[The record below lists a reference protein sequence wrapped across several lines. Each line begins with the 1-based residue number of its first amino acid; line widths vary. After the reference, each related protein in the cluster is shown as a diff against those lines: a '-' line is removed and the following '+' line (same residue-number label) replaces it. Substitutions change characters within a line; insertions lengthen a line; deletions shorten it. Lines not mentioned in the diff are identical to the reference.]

1 MPSKSL
7 LSLFSLVL
15 KHHRQRRDYRHLLK
29 LDEHLLADVGL
40 SREQINHELARPY
53 WAALKLSLRCS
64 RKLSANDSSA
74 RLHA

>member
-7 LSLFSLVL
+7 ISLFSLVL
-15 KHHRQRRDYRHLLK
+15 KHLLK

-40 SREQINHELARPY
+40 NREQIQRELARPY
-53 WAALKLSLRCS
+53 WATLRLSLRCS
-64 RKLSANDSSA
+64 RKLSANDSST